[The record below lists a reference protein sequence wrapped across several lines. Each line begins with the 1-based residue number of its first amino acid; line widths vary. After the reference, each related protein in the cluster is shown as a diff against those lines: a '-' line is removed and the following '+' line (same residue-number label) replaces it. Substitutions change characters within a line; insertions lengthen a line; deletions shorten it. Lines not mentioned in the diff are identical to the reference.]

1 MKAKNLLLML
11 AIGVMAASCNCGGSY
26 EQTSAVLKTKTDTAS
41 FYFGYLN
48 GTTLAQLKMNEI
60 NMEAFVAGINSALQ
74 KKEIKESP
82 QMMNMY
88 LNQYFQEL
96 SMRIA
101 QENLEKGKKFLEEN
115 AKQEGVD
122 TLSDGIQYKVI
133 TKGEGAM
140 PKETDIVKVH
150 YKGTLIDGTEFDS
163 SYSRG
168 EPTQFP
174 LNQVIPGWTKALQA
188 MPVGSKWIIYIPADQ
203 AYGQRG
209 GGPIGPNETLIFEV
223 ELLEI
228 VKPEAT
234 EAEQK

>member
-1 MKAKNLLLML
+1 
-11 AIGVMAASCNCGGSY
+11 
-26 EQTSAVLKTKTDTAS
+26 
-41 FYFGYLN
+41 
-48 GTTLAQLKMNEI
+48 
-60 NMEAFVAGINSALQ
+60 
-74 KKEIKESP
+74 
-82 QMMNMY
+82 MY